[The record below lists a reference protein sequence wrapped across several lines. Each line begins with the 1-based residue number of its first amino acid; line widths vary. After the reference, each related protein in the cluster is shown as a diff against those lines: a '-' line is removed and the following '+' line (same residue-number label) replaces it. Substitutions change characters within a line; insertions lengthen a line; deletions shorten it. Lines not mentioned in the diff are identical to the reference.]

1 MIQEF
6 KDGGGI
12 MWFLLACA
20 VMGVALSLERA
31 FTLTLRL
38 RLNVKRFSQ
47 ELIEA
52 IGKGG
57 VKAGIDLCKN
67 TPSPAARVLA
77 AALEKADQGKTQMED
92 AIVRTGA
99 TELAFLDRGMAL
111 IAGLTTVAPFIGFLG
126 TVTGMIG
133 AFKAVAA
140 VGEVEATVVASGIA
154 EALITTKWGLLIAT
168 PLAIV
173 HILFQGRVN
182 GYLRD
187 METAASEL
195 LDFLVSKGLIARER
209 VMAVTKMTSPE

>member
-6 KDGGGI
+6 KDGGGM

-20 VMGVALSLERA
+20 VAGIALTIERA
-31 FTLTLRL
+31 FTLTIRL
-38 RLNVKRFSQ
+38 RLNVKKFGQ
-47 ELIEA
+47 ELMDT
-52 IGKGG
+52 IGKNG
-57 VKAGIDLCKN
+57 VKAGIDLCNN
-67 TPSPAARVLA
+67 TKSPAARVLA
-77 AALEKADQGKTQMED
+77 AALAKAEQGKTSMGD
-92 AIVRTGA
+92 AIVRSGA

-111 IAGLTTVAPFIGFLG
+111 IAGLTTVAPFFGFLG

-154 EALITTKWGLLIAT
+154 EALITTKWGLMVAA

-187 METAASEL
+187 METASSEL
-195 LDFLVSKGLIARER
+195 LDFLVAKGMCGME
-209 VMAVTKMTSPE
+209 K

>member
-6 KDGGGI
+6 KDGGSM

-20 VMGVALSLERA
+20 VAGIALSIERA

-38 RLNVKRFSQ
+38 RLNVRKFGQ
-47 ELIEA
+47 ELMDT
-52 IGKGG
+52 IGKNG
-57 VKAGIDLCKN
+57 VKAGIELCNNAK
-67 TPSPAARVLA
+67 SPAARVLA
-77 AALEKADQGKTQMED
+77 AALEKADQGKTVVED

-99 TELAFLDRGMAL
+99 SELAFLDRGMPL
-111 IAGLTTVAPFIGFLG
+111 IAGLTTVAPFLGFLG
-126 TVTGMIG
+126 TVTGMIS

-154 EALITTKWGLLIAT
+154 EALITTKWGLLIAA

-173 HILFQGRVN
+173 HILFTGRVN

-187 METAASEL
+187 METASGEL
-195 LDFLVSKGLIARER
+195 VDFLMARGFCKE
-209 VMAVTKMTSPE
+209 S

>member
-20 VMGVALSLERA
+20 VAGVALSLERA
-31 FTLTLRL
+31 YTLTVRL
-38 RLNVKRFSQ
+38 RLNVKKFSRQ
-47 ELIEA
+47 LLDTID
-52 IGKGG
+52 KNG
-57 VKAGIDLCKN
+57 VKAGIELCNK

-77 AALEKADQGKTQMED
+77 AALAKAELGKTSMED

-111 IAGLTTVAPFIGFLG
+111 IAGLTTVAPFFGFLG
-126 TVTGMIG
+126 TVTGMIS

-154 EALITTKWGLLIAT
+154 EALITTKWGLIIAS

-187 METAASEL
+187 METAASEM
-195 LDFLVSKGLIARER
+195 LDFLVEKGVCGKE
-209 VMAVTKMTSPE
+209 K

>member
-1 MIQEF
+1 VIQEF

-20 VMGVALSLERA
+20 VAGIALSIERA

-38 RLNVKRFSQ
+38 RLNVKKFSQ
-47 ELIEA
+47 QLMDT
-52 IGKGG
+52 IGKSG
-57 VKAGIDLCKN
+57 VKAGIELCNN
-67 TPSPAARVLA
+67 TQSPAARVLS
-77 AALEKADQGKTQMED
+77 AALEKADQGKTVVED
-92 AIVRTGA
+92 SIVRTGS

-111 IAGLTTVAPFIGFLG
+111 IGGLIMVAPFFGFLG

-154 EALITTKWGLLIAT
+154 EALITTKWGLMIAA
-168 PLAIV
+168 PLSII
-173 HILFQGRVN
+173 HILFQGRVS

-187 METAASEL
+187 METASGEL
-195 LDFLVSKGLIARER
+195 VDFLVARGLLKE
-209 VMAVTKMTSPE
+209 S

>member
-20 VMGVALSLERA
+20 IAGIALTLERA

-38 RLNVKRFSQ
+38 RLNVKMFSQ
-47 ELIEA
+47 ELMEA
-52 IGKGG
+52 IGKNG
-57 VKAGIDLCKN
+57 VRAGVELCNN
-67 TPSPAARVLA
+67 THSPAARVLG
-77 AALEKADQGKTQMED
+77 AALEKVDQGKTVVED
-92 AIVRTGA
+92 SIVRTGA
-99 TELAFLDRGMAL
+99 TELAFLDRGMSL
-111 IAGLTTVAPFIGFLG
+111 MAGLVTVAPFFGFLG

-154 EALITTKWGLLIAT
+154 EALITTKWGLMIAA

-187 METAASEL
+187 METASGEL
-195 LDFLVSKGLIARER
+195 VDFLAARGLLKE
-209 VMAVTKMTSPE
+209 T

>member
-1 MIQEF
+1 VIQEF
-6 KDGGGI
+6 QDGGGM

-20 VMGVALSLERA
+20 VLGIALTIERA
-31 FTLTLRL
+31 FTLTFRL
-38 RLNVKRFSQ
+38 RLNVKKFSQ
-47 ELIEA
+47 ELMDT
-52 IGKGG
+52 IGKSG
-57 VKAGIDLCKN
+57 VKAGVDLCSQTK
-67 TPSPAARVLA
+67 SPAARVLGV
-77 AALEKADQGKTQMED
+77 ALEKVDQGKTVVED

-111 IAGLTTVAPFIGFLG
+111 IAGLVTVAPFFGFLG

-154 EALITTKWGLLIAT
+154 EALTTTKWGLMVAA
-168 PLAIV
+168 PLAII

-187 METAASEL
+187 METASGEL
-195 LDFLVSKGLIARER
+195 VDFLMARGFCKED
-209 VMAVTKMTSPE
+209 